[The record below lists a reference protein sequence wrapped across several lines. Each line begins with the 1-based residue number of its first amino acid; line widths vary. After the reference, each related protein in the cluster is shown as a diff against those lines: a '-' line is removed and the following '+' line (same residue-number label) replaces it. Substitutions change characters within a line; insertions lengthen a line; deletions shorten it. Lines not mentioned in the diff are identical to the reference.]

1 MVTRIATRKS
11 PLARCQTELVTDWLA
26 SHAFEGSLEVIPV
39 STEIDV
45 RLKWSL
51 EERGG
56 LGLFTKE
63 LEDALSEN
71 RADLAVHSAKDMPTT
86 LPPGLVIAG
95 YLPRADARDVLVKR
109 SQCTG
114 APKQI
119 STSSPRRRSQ
129 LAARYPEAEWKTI
142 RGNVTTRLQ
151 KIHDGEADAT
161 VLAAAGLKRLGIE
174 SFKGLDFE
182 FLPISEMVPAPGQA
196 AIAVECRE
204 ADFEQYKAIFCLKTE
219 RMIELERAI
228 LRGLGSGCQTPV
240 GAYFEDSVL
249 HLYHPGIGYQST
261 ALTLPHLEEVQTVAD
276 SVIKQ
281 FNL

>member
-1 MVTRIATRKS
+1 MATRIATRKS
-11 PLARCQTELVTDWLA
+11 PLARCQTELVTNWLA
-26 SHAFEGSLEVIPV
+26 SHAFKDLLEVIPFR
-39 STEIDV
+39 TEVDV

-95 YLPRADARDVLVKR
+95 YLPRADARDVLVTR
-109 SQCTG
+109 SKCEG
-114 APKQI
+114 APRRI
-119 STSSPRRRSQ
+119 ATSSPRRRSQ
-129 LAARYPEAEWKTI
+129 LQGRYPEVKWETI

-182 FLPISEMVPAPGQA
+182 FLPISNMVPAPGQA

-204 ADFEQYKAIFCLKTE
+204 ADLERYKAIFCLETE
-219 RMIELERAI
+219 RMVEFERAI

-240 GAYFEDSVL
+240 GAYFADGVL
-249 HLYHPGIGYQST
+249 HLYHPSIGYRST
-261 ALTLPHLEEVQTVAD
+261 SLPLPYLKEVQTVAD
-276 SVIKQ
+276 SIIEQ